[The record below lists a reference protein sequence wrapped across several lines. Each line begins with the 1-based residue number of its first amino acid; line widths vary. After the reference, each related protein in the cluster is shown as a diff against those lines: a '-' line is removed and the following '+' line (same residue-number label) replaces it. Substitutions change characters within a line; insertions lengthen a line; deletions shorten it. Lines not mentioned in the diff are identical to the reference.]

1 MDALPL
7 ASSLVLLWATVHF
20 WLTSSDLRELCRW
33 LGSLGQRRGEDGP
46 VDEQKEARVA
56 EEMKKMRERNYKLF
70 SRCLCHV
77 DLVIGI
83 FYVYLVVATPTLDN
97 ITLATGCIVA
107 YALFL
112 MLGREMAHLSP
123 NLVKFLT
130 CLVHMLPV
138 SVIFGTV
145 WSGKPLM
152 ADMMRGFV
160 AGRFCLVLIFLDPS
174 VSIPFQFL
182 YAAVDLYVNLY
193 VLQSSEPVGE
203 LVSNQLFILAETIFS
218 SVFVD
223 RALRSRI
230 YAQLE
235 NADAESLVSS
245 FRRMLRG
252 VCDGEVLLDH
262 HFHVAQESECLRHLI
277 MADVS
282 LKGRSFEH
290 FTEDPQHF
298 RQLLRRRADPEAA
311 PRGSRLCLRGAAGIR
326 VGTDIFHVPIP
337 GLYGAVEPHHLIAF
351 KEDPEARAP
360 PEAKEDAVPEELLP
374 WDSRKRPECPE
385 LRDMFLL
392 VNVETELQDVQQVE
406 LNFEHLPSALQSSMP
421 SLRKLVR
428 PTDWEKIRS
437 RVEKTQMDPEFHA
450 QALPGLRV
458 HLPSLGWLSVEA
470 TLHRMAQTGKALLVL
485 LSWAVPPLLLRRLL
499 VGLLTVFGV
508 WLLWWLAS
516 VQKQLTRK
524 LEIYTFNITKKYV
537 NGAHANKS
545 ID

>member
-1 MDALPL
+1 MQRSATQSVGPENMWQQK
-7 ASSLVLLWATVHF
+7 VLESRICWTIKAV
-20 WLTSSDLRELCRW
+20 
-33 LGSLGQRRGEDGP
+33 
-46 VDEQKEARVA
+46 
-56 EEMKKMRERNYKLF
+56 RNYKLF

-351 KEDPEARAP
+351 KEDPEAQAP

-374 WDSRKRPECPE
+374 WDSSRSPSTRDASLSSGSGRRTSLVGLRTGSGRCPGKRPECPE

-392 VNVETELQDVQQVE
+392 VNVETELQDVQQVSDPTALRSFSIQSIVGDVRFSIFEKETQSLRPFLFSGPFLLFGSQVE

-437 RVEKTQMDPEFHA
+437 RVVRFAETDLK
-450 QALPGLRV
+450 
-458 HLPSLGWLSVEA
+458 S
-470 TLHRMAQTGKALLVL
+470 
-485 LSWAVPPLLLRRLL
+485 RL
-499 VGLLTVFGV
+499 
-508 WLLWWLAS
+508 
-516 VQKQLTRK
+516 
-524 LEIYTFNITKKYV
+524 
-537 NGAHANKS
+537 
-545 ID
+545 